1 MKQTA
6 IRLPTATYDRLR
18 ALASGSGRTATF
30 HIREAIDRYLEDLDD
45 LNTVEN
51 AANEHRE
58 SGGRTLSLDELD
70 DYLGLDN

>member
-6 IRLPTATYDRLR
+6 IRLPNATYDRLR
-18 ALASGSGRTATF
+18 ALASGSGQTATF

-45 LNTVEN
+45 LNAVEA
-51 AANEHRE
+51 AANEHRK

-70 DYLGLDN
+70 DYLGLED